1 MNVCINVLDRNP
13 LFSGR
18 QEDKN
23 STTNIRW
30 LLSINFYCYYTTN
43 IYFFSREKILQI
55 HPYLLQTKGFKIP
68 LSESHWTFCF
78 IINYYFLLPLKKK
91 KKNNI
96 NLHLTVSSKSS
107 KLFHPNASSPWTTRR
122 DKSREYQI
130 ILYAYRGFHLS
141 TAGPKSAWQRIWK
154 ERCSNRGCALQPW
167 CMLQLVRAKGW
178 CVASE
183 ICHPDVNQYFEGFAV
198 GRPLNPLFWLSLTR
212 NPTPC
217 PACSALPT
225 RRVPLA
231 DQRTDSCRWL
241 PFSFPP
247 PVLVFSQP
255 PSQRWLISTRKLIRW
270 EENLAA
276 CVDVAVQ
283 WSTPTDGKTAVD

>member
-1 MNVCINVLDRNP
+1 MLLYDKYLFFFSWKYFANSSLLVTDEGIQNTIIRKSLNILFHHQL
-13 LFSGR
+13 LFSASS
-18 QEDKN
+18 K
-23 STTNIRW
+23 
-30 LLSINFYCYYTTN
+30 
-43 IYFFSREKILQI
+43 
-55 HPYLLQTKGFKIP
+55 
-68 LSESHWTFCF
+68 
-78 IINYYFLLPLKKK
+78 KKK